1 MSDNFRV
8 SECLHTPSS
17 IFTIHDYTKLAYLAG
32 GYVCV
37 REVVS
42 SESRPLFLPLESAH
56 SSRPFAILSFPN
68 CVVLAEQSASRDI
81 VLHFYQQDEQHL
93 RVVS

>member
-42 SESRPLFLPLESAH
+42 SDSRPLFLPLESA
-56 SSRPFAILSFPN
+56 SSARPFAILSFPN
-68 CVVLAEQSASRDI
+68 CVVLGELSSSREI
-81 VLHFYQQDEQHL
+81 FLHFYQQD
-93 RVVS
+93 

>member
-1 MSDNFRV
+1 MSDNFRI

-17 IFTIHDYTKLAYLAG
+17 IFTIHDYTKLAYLVG

-42 SESRPLFLPLESAH
+42 SESRPLFITL
-56 SSRPFAILSFPN
+56 
-68 CVVLAEQSASRDI
+68 
-81 VLHFYQQDEQHL
+81 
-93 RVVS
+93 